1 MNYTN
6 RKNTQIMHIISFI
19 LNDAARVF
27 SSISDTFWFW
37 IYLKWLLWR
46 WWGSIIEYIL
56 QDKYRDND
64 GAGGDIRVQVKLNVL
79 QKISMEITMALV
91 VIYECGWN
99 WWVTEFLLPP
109 CPRRSC
115 GQTSLLHQKYIY
127 TNTQICKHTNT
138 QIHPP
143 CPRRSFGQTNLLRQI
158 SSFSPRFGH
167 QDFLA
172 QKKCLQVVPPLSL
185 TNSVGKLANRCTNIA
200 CWYNSL
206 LFSCIDLTT
215 RWRHRC
221 ILTTLAN
228 RWSLFCGVAERWCT
242 VQ

>member
-1 MNYTN
+1 
-6 RKNTQIMHIISFI
+6 MHIISFI

-115 GQTSLLHQKYIY
+115 GQTNLLFNKYIHKNKKY
-127 TNTQICKHTNT
+127 ANQ
-138 QIHPP
+138 QIHKYIHLAP
-143 CPRRSFGQTNLLRQI
+143 GALLVR
-158 SSFSPRFGH
+158 PTYCAKYLVLVL
-167 QDFLA
+167 DLA
-172 QKKCLQVVPPLSL
+172 TRTFWLKKSAF
-185 TNSVGKLANRCTNIA
+185 KLC
-200 CWYNSL
+200 
-206 LFSCIDLTT
+206 
-215 RWRHRC
+215 HH
-221 ILTTLAN
+221 
-228 RWSLFCGVAERWCT
+228 
-242 VQ
+242 